1 MTRQTSTQSRIRP
14 HKPPHW
20 PSDVEYISEPSYHS
34 SVPTQIRSLICPRS
48 LTSPHVF
55 VARSPVIIRRISEA
69 THPANEQY
77 GLFAAKKISPRTHIL
92 DYLGEVHCEDR
103 LDSDYDLS
111 LYRSQDGV
119 NVGID
124 ARRMGNE
131 ARFINDFRGVGV
143 KPNAVFEERRTATGE
158 LRMGVWSGG
167 DWIKK
172 GDEVLVSYGKMWW
185 HVRSLSTSE
194 HAAETEVPS

>member
-1 MTRQTSTQSRIRP
+1 M
-14 HKPPHW
+14 
-20 PSDVEYISEPSYHS
+20 
-34 SVPTQIRSLICPRS
+34 
-48 LTSPHVF
+48 
-55 VARSPVIIRRISEA
+55 
-69 THPANEQY
+69 
-77 GLFAAKKISPRTHIL
+77 
-92 DYLGEVHCEDR
+92 
-103 LDSDYDLS
+103 
-111 LYRSQDGV
+111 
-119 NVGID
+119 GID